1 MGALTTAMMSVSR
14 SRKAHNGLVGA
25 FFIQGF
31 LSLSYIPR
39 IPELI
44 DQIHVTFATWGLI
57 LGLATLGGMLP
68 LLIANHFI
76 NRFGTRPVLQVMFTL
91 VSLTMATYGFV
102 NNGWAFFALAF
113 TQSFTMSFFN
123 VALNSHSVVFQNRI
137 GRIIIGRFH
146 AAWSIGA
153 ASAASVSGAL
163 ATVIPLR
170 EYMVLVAGVAAVG
183 LFIAS
188 AMLLGPADDGHEQEK
203 KRAKSVGI
211 LKTPRYVSLL
221 AFGLF
226 CGVFPELVMMDWSAV
241 FAKNALHLNPSQ
253 VGLPYTIF
261 AVSMIAAR
269 LSIGR
274 LTRNRHLSR
283 VASKAAIMASMAM
296 ALAVFV
302 GPIVAGVNPLLAV
315 GVTAIFWVL
324 AGLGTGPQVPSFF
337 SASGSVPGMSTAQ
350 AMSRMSLFNSI
361 IILGAKV
368 LMGALAQGI
377 SVQVAFIFPISTY
390 LVASVIASSVAKKGY
405 KPEKV
410 TGFPMTSP
418 IDVIPED

>member
-1 MGALTTAMMSVSR
+1 MGDLTTAMMSVSR

-31 LSLSYIPR
+31 LALSYIPR

-68 LLIANHFI
+68 LLMANHFI
-76 NRFGTRPVLQVMFTL
+76 NRFGTRPVVQLMFTL
-91 VSLTMATYGFV
+91 VSLTMAMYGFV
-102 NNGWAFFALAF
+102 NNGWMFFVLSFVQA
-113 TQSFTMSFFN
+113 FTMSFFN
-123 VALNSHSVVFQNRI
+123 VAINSHSVVFQNRI

-153 ASAASVSGAL
+153 ATASIVSGAL
-163 ATVIPLR
+163 AAVIPLR
-170 EYMVLVAGVAAVG
+170 EYMILVTSIAAVG
-183 LFIAS
+183 LLVAS
-188 AMLLGPADDGHEQEK
+188 AMLLGPTEDGHDQEK
-203 KRAKSVGI
+203 KRAKSIGI
-211 LKTPRYVSLL
+211 FKTPKYVSLL
-221 AFGLF
+221 SFGIF
-226 CGVFPELVMMDWSAV
+226 CGVFPELSMMDWSAV

-274 LTRNRHLSR
+274 LTRNRHLST
-283 VASKAAIMASMAM
+283 VASKAAIMGSVAM
-296 ALAVFV
+296 ALAVFI
-302 GPIVAGVNPLLAV
+302 GPIVAGVDPLLAV
-315 GVTAIFWVL
+315 LVTGVFWVA

-337 SASGSVPGMSTAQ
+337 SATGSVPGMSTAQ

-368 LMGALAQGI
+368 IMGALAQGI
-377 SVQVAFIFPISTY
+377 SVQVAFIFPIATY
-390 LVASVIASSVAKKGY
+390 IVASVIASSVAKRDY

-418 IDVIPED
+418 IDVIPD

>member
-1 MGALTTAMMSVSR
+1 MGALTTSMMSVSR
-14 SRKAHNGLVGA
+14 TRKAHNGLVGA

-44 DQIHVTFATWGLI
+44 DQIHVSFATWGLI
-57 LGLATLGGMLP
+57 LGLATIGGMLP
-68 LLIANHFI
+68 LLMANHFI
-76 NRFGTRPVLQVMFTL
+76 NRFGTRPVVQLMFTL
-91 VSLTMATYGFV
+91 VSLTMALYGFV
-102 NNGWAFFALAF
+102 DNGWMFFVLAF
-113 TQSFTMSFFN
+113 VQAFTMSFFN
-123 VALNSHSVVFQNRI
+123 VAINSHSVVFQNRI

-153 ASAASVSGAL
+153 ASASIVSGAL
-163 ATVIPLR
+163 ATVMPLR
-170 EYMVLVAGVAAVG
+170 VYMMLVAGVAAIV
-183 LFIAS
+183 LLIAS
-188 AMLLGPADDGHEQEK
+188 AMLLGPAEDGHELEK

-211 LKTPRYVSLL
+211 FKTPKYVSIL

-226 CGVFPELVMMDWSAV
+226 CGVMPELSMMDWSAV

-261 AVSMIAAR
+261 AISMIVAR

-274 LTRNRHLSR
+274 LTRNRHLSS
-283 VASKAAIMASMAM
+283 VASKAAIIASVAM
-296 ALAVFV
+296 ALAVFI
-302 GPIVAGVNPLLAV
+302 GPIVAGVDPMLAV
-315 GVTAIFWVL
+315 LTTGIFWVI
-324 AGLGTGPQVPSFF
+324 AGLGTGPQVPSYF

-368 LMGALAQGI
+368 VMGALAQGI
-377 SVQVAFIFPISTY
+377 SVQVAFIFPITAY
-390 LVASVIASSVAKKGY
+390 IVASVISSSVAKRGY

>member
-1 MGALTTAMMSVSR
+1 V
-14 SRKAHNGLVGA
+14 
-25 FFIQGF
+25 
-31 LSLSYIPR
+31 
-39 IPELI
+39 
-44 DQIHVTFATWGLI
+44 
-57 LGLATLGGMLP
+57 
-68 LLIANHFI
+68 
-76 NRFGTRPVLQVMFTL
+76 
-91 VSLTMATYGFV
+91 
-102 NNGWAFFALAF
+102 
-113 TQSFTMSFFN
+113 
-123 VALNSHSVVFQNRI
+123 
-137 GRIIIGRFH
+137 
-146 AAWSIGA
+146 
-153 ASAASVSGAL
+153 
-163 ATVIPLR
+163 
-170 EYMVLVAGVAAVG
+170 
-183 LFIAS
+183 
-188 AMLLGPADDGHEQEK
+188 
-203 KRAKSVGI
+203 
-211 LKTPRYVSLL
+211 
-221 AFGLF
+221 
-226 CGVFPELVMMDWSAV
+226 
-241 FAKNALHLNPSQ
+241 
-253 VGLPYTIF
+253 
-261 AVSMIAAR
+261 
-269 LSIGR
+269 
-274 LTRNRHLSR
+274 
-283 VASKAAIMASMAM
+283 AM

>member
-1 MGALTTAMMSVSR
+1 MGDLTTAMMSVSR

-31 LSLSYIPR
+31 LALSYIPR

-68 LLIANHFI
+68 LLMANHFI
-76 NRFGTRPVLQVMFTL
+76 NRFGTRPVVQLMFTL
-91 VSLTMATYGFV
+91 VSLTMAMYGFV
-102 NNGWAFFALAF
+102 NNGWMFFVLSFVQA
-113 TQSFTMSFFN
+113 FTMSFFN
-123 VALNSHSVVFQNRI
+123 VAINSHSVVFQNRI

-153 ASAASVSGAL
+153 ATASIVSGAL
-163 ATVIPLR
+163 AAMIPLR
-170 EYMVLVAGVAAVG
+170 EYMILVTSIAAAG
-183 LFIAS
+183 LLIAS
-188 AMLLGPADDGHEQEK
+188 GMLLGPTEDGHDQEK
-203 KRAKSVGI
+203 KRAKSIGI
-211 LKTPRYVSLL
+211 FKTPRYVSLL
-221 AFGLF
+221 SLGIF
-226 CGVFPELVMMDWSAV
+226 CGVFPELSMMDWSAV

-274 LTRNRHLSR
+274 LTRNRHLST
-283 VASKAAIMASMAM
+283 VASKAAIMGSVAM
-296 ALAVFV
+296 ALAVFI
-302 GPIVAGVNPLLAV
+302 GPIVAGVDPMLAV
-315 GVTAIFWVL
+315 LVTGVFWVA

-337 SASGSVPGMSTAQ
+337 SATGSVPGMSTAQ

-368 LMGALAQGI
+368 VMGALAQGI
-377 SVQVAFIFPISTY
+377 SVQVAFIFPIATY
-390 LVASVIASSVAKKGY
+390 IVASVIASSVAKRDY

-418 IDVIPED
+418 IDVIPE

>member
-1 MGALTTAMMSVSR
+1 MGDLTTAMMSVSR
-14 SRKAHNGLVGA
+14 ARKAHNGLVGA

-31 LSLSYIPR
+31 LALSYIPR

-68 LLIANHFI
+68 LLMANHFI
-76 NRFGTRPVLQVMFTL
+76 NRFGTRPVVQLMFTL
-91 VSLTMATYGFV
+91 VSLTMAMYGFV
-102 NNGWAFFALAF
+102 NNGWMFFVLSFVQA
-113 TQSFTMSFFN
+113 FTMSFFN
-123 VALNSHSVVFQNRI
+123 VAINSHSVVFQNRI

-153 ASAASVSGAL
+153 ATASIVSGAL
-163 ATVIPLR
+163 AAVIPLR
-170 EYMVLVAGVAAVG
+170 EYMILVTSIAAVG
-183 LFIAS
+183 LLVAS
-188 AMLLGPADDGHEQEK
+188 AMLLGPTEDGHDQEK
-203 KRAKSVGI
+203 KRAKSIGI
-211 LKTPRYVSLL
+211 FQTPRYVSLL
-221 AFGLF
+221 SLGIF
-226 CGVFPELVMMDWSAV
+226 CGVFPELSMMDWSAV

-274 LTRNRHLSR
+274 LTRNRHLST
-283 VASKAAIMASMAM
+283 VASKAAIMGSVAM
-296 ALAVFV
+296 ALAVFI
-302 GPIVAGVNPLLAV
+302 GPIVAGVDPLLAV
-315 GVTAIFWVL
+315 LVTGVFWVA

-337 SASGSVPGMSTAQ
+337 SATGSVPGMSTAQ

-368 LMGALAQGI
+368 IMGSLAQGI
-377 SVQVAFIFPISTY
+377 SVQVAFIFPIATY
-390 LVASVIASSVAKKGY
+390 IVASVIASSVAKRDY

-418 IDVIPED
+418 IDVIPD